1 MKTYL
6 IVGSESSIA
15 KYYIENYISRTNDK
29 IICIDIREN
38 SNHYSNVKSF
48 KFDVKDNESYY
59 NFINYLTNSNLKID
73 NVLFSIGSN
82 PMKNFFESTI
92 ENFKQTID
100 INLISFFIL
109 IKKIFR
115 FLNPQCSIIAIGS
128 QNSIVGQ
135 NDRIDYSTS
144 KAALAQLV
152 KNIQLDFSKY
162 SDKDIK
168 VNCISPGFIATN
180 KNVPIQKYEIETLLS
195 KNINNKYVELYE
207 ISQIINMLFDDNI
220 NSFKGA
226 NIVID
231 NGYTIK

>member
-73 NVLFSIGSN
+73 NVIFSIGSN